1 MNHRRVIGSW
11 VFLLFSIVVFVAM
24 VALLHD
30 YVRNRRITRE
40 MAGSLQRIDQ
50 LLQQQRFS
58 EALSEIERAADYA
71 GSSLSWLRLIQRAH
85 TAAEGS
91 NDYRVFAAVSR
102 RAADTLSGNRDLQ
115 ALAVYG
121 EMRIGNYALAGER
134 AAARLADDRAY
145 RSLAA
150 EAFLRAGRAER
161 LDPQQHG
168 ELAVLTQ
175 LGRDSTTEE
184 LLQAASMTGDPRLRA
199 NAVMRALEAGQWATA
214 ATLSDDLRLQR
225 TFPLLS
231 AYIQFD
237 RGDFEGFFNSLER
250 VSGDQVADTEIL
262 LMTADVYLSRALY
275 DQAARLYDELIQSA
289 DDTAALPPELFLN
302 RGWIHVHQ
310 WSERQVG
317 AAILEHGLA
326 LHPDEWELR
335 RALVVELSAHQSD
348 RARELLTQAGSDRRA
363 SADLLQQQLFADR
376 REVSPSVASLWR
388 LLESHPEDPAV
399 KRFLAWYLSGMPQLA
414 ELRRLLALHPARED
428 HVDPLL
434 FYRGVSAVAESSF
447 EVALQHF
454 STAAR
459 KENDWHAAVNAA
471 RISLHLRRPED
482 AAEMVEIARTA
493 ALEAAATEQQQAATA
508 SLEATLYASQGQ
520 YSASAER
527 ARWALQ
533 LDGANVHA
541 RSVLRYLETR

>member
-1 MNHRRVIGSW
+1 MSRRRVIASW
-11 VFLLFSIVVFVAM
+11 AFLLFSIVVFAAM

-40 MAGSLQRIDQ
+40 MAGSLQRIDR
-50 LLQQQRFS
+50 LLQQQRVT
-58 EALSEIERAADYA
+58 EALSEIERAGEYA
-71 GSSLSWLRLIQRAH
+71 ASSLSWLRLIQRAH
-85 TAAEGS
+85 SAAEGS
-91 NDYRVFAAVSR
+91 NDYRVFAAISR

-121 EMRIGNYALAGER
+121 DMRIENYGSAAER
-134 AAARLADDRAY
+134 AAARLADDRRY

-150 EAFLRAGRAER
+150 EALLRAGRAER
-161 LDPQQHG
+161 LDLQQHG

-184 LLQAASMTGDPRLRA
+184 LLQAASMTGDPRLHA
-199 NAVMRALEAGQWATA
+199 NAVMRALEAGQWTTA
-214 ATLSDDLRLQR
+214 VTLSDDLRLQR
-225 TFPLLS
+225 AFPLLS

-237 RGDFEGFFNSLER
+237 RGDFEAFFSSLER

-262 LMTADVYLSRALY
+262 LMTADIYLVGALY
-275 DQAARLYDELIQSA
+275 DQAARLYDELIQTS
-289 DDTAALPPELFLN
+289 DGSAALPAELFLN
-302 RGWIHVHQ
+302 RGWIHARR
-310 WSERQVG
+310 SSDRQ
-317 AAILEHGLA
+317 AATAILEHGLS
-326 LHPDEWELR
+326 LHPDEWDLR
-335 RALVVELSAHQSD
+335 RALVVELSAHQSE
-348 RARELLTQAGSDRRA
+348 RARALLASAGPERRA
-363 SADLLQQQLFADR
+363 SADLLQQQLFAEW

-399 KRFLAWYLSGMPQLA
+399 KRFLAWFLAGMPHLA
-414 ELRRLLALHPARED
+414 ELRRLLALHPAREG
-428 HVDPLL
+428 HSDPLL
-434 FYRGVSAVAESSF
+434 FYRGVSAVAESNF
-447 EVALQHF
+447 EAAWQYF
-454 STAAR
+454 SRAAR
-459 KENDWHAAVNAA
+459 EENDWYAAVNAA